1 MSIEADVRCTGTA
14 LRHGYY
20 VHEVKHRGKEV
31 KRRTQT
37 VGQRKGGGGGE
48 RAREN
53 ESGREGEGGGR
64 RKGTRIVSHW
74 LRSASETRCS
84 CAHRIRSQANRA
96 VSSSSYFSH
105 FLRSPLTRFLACR
118 ASDRSIHP
126 TCLLPFASEELHLIH
141 GLGLKIQTCLI

>member
-53 ESGREGEGGGR
+53 ENESGREGEGGGGER
-64 RKGTRIVSHW
+64 G
-74 LRSASETRCS
+74 
-84 CAHRIRSQANRA
+84 
-96 VSSSSYFSH
+96 
-105 FLRSPLTRFLACR
+105 R
-118 ASDRSIHP
+118 ASCH
-126 TCLLPFASEELHLIH
+126 T
-141 GLGLKIQTCLI
+141 G

>member
-1 MSIEADVRCTGTA
+1 MAITIMSIEADVRCTGTA

-53 ESGREGEGGGR
+53 ERKRMRAGERGKAGEE
-64 RKGTRIVSHW
+64 KGD
-74 LRSASETRCS
+74 
-84 CAHRIRSQANRA
+84 AHRVTRVKICFRDTLQLCTPHPVPSKSRRFVLFLFLPLPPQP
-96 VSSSSYFSH
+96 SH
-105 FLRSPLTRFLACR
+105 KIP
-118 ASDRSIHP
+118 
-126 TCLLPFASEELHLIH
+126 CLSGI
-141 GLGLKIQTCLI
+141 G